1 MPDIQL
7 NQEHDFVGQA
17 KMLFNQGKHEAVV
30 QLLQK
35 HVEKQGLD
43 PWAYALFG
51 YSLFQLTG
59 RKYQDMVMQSL
70 EVAIKAKPDQAEFY
84 YFFATIVRFL
94 VNLQQSIRFYTTA
107 LELNPKLGQCYMDL
121 AMLHVV
127 LGEPEE
133 VSRVL
138 KEAYR
143 QTNDLVFIGV
153 LLQYIYYDPN
163 SNMQEIYKY
172 SDLYYK
178 KHLEKFNPK
187 IFSYDSARYNI
198 NKPHLKIGFFSC
210 QGLTDWAGVRA
221 LCLYLDKTKFSLYG
235 YAKAPAVM
243 TLEAHR
249 KNIKASYVDDI
260 QKNCVKWQD
269 YPDTSL
275 DDLAQII
282 HDEEI
287 DIFID
292 LAGYTAYDL
301 SVESP
306 MGLSIRKPAPVVA
319 TWLSSNGST
328 AVKQVDYFITSRHQ
342 ILEGDEEFFNEKLC
356 GLDNGLFQV
365 QLEEVM
371 AMPEVNA
378 APCLTNSYVTFG
390 SFHRHI
396 KFNSNLYK
404 IWSEILK
411 SVPGSKLMLKYAML
425 DDPAISECIYQRFEK
440 YGIDRSRIILD
451 GPADKYDFY
460 CAYHKVDIAL
470 DPFPYSGG
478 TTTIDCLYMGIPVI
492 TNLAD
497 RTCSRVAAGMLIT
510 NGLDELV
517 AKTEQEYIDKAVAL
531 ANDYE
536 RIVAYRLKLR
546 ETISTGKM
554 SAKNFAAD
562 FGESLRWMWEASCKN
577 GG

>member
-1 MPDIQL
+1 MTDIQL
-7 NQEHDFVGQA
+7 NQEQDFVTQA
-17 KMLFNQGKHEAVV
+17 RMLFNQGKHEAVV
-30 QLLQK
+30 QLLHK

-84 YFFATIVRFL
+84 YFFATAVRYL
-94 VNLQQSIRFYTTA
+94 VDLQSSARFYVTA
-107 LELNPKLGQCYMDL
+107 LKLNPRFGQCYMDL

-127 LGEPEE
+127 LGEAEE

-138 KEAYR
+138 KEAYQ

-153 LLQYIYYDPN
+153 LLQYIYYDPE
-163 SNMQEIYKY
+163 SSMHEIYKY

-178 KHLEKFNPK
+178 KHLEKFSPK
-187 IFSYDSARYNI
+187 KFEYDLKRYDI

-210 QGLTDWAGVRA
+210 QALTDWAGVRA
-221 LCLYLDKTKFSLYG
+221 LCMYLDKSRFSLYG
-235 YAKAPAVM
+235 YAKAPAVKH
-243 TLEAHR
+243 LDPHR

-260 QKNCVKWQD
+260 QSNCVRWQD
-269 YPDTSL
+269 YGDLPL
-275 DDLAQII
+275 DDLAKII
-282 HDEEI
+282 HDDGI
-287 DIFID
+287 DILID
-292 LAGYTAYDL
+292 LAGYTAYDS

-306 MGLSIRKPAPVVA
+306 IGLAIRKPAPVLA
-319 TWLSSNGST
+319 TWLASNGST
-328 AVKQVDYFITSRHQ
+328 AIKEIDYFISSRYQ
-342 ILEGDEEFFNEKLC
+342 ILEGDQEFFNEKLC

-371 AMPEVNA
+371 PMPEVNT
-378 APCLTNSYVTFG
+378 APCLENSYITFA

-396 KFNSNLYK
+396 KFNSDLYK
-404 IWSEILK
+404 VWSQILK
-411 SVPGSKLMLKYAML
+411 TVPHSKLMLKYAMIN
-425 DDPAISECIYQRFEK
+425 DPSISECIYQRFEK
-440 YGIDRSRIILD
+440 HGIDRARIILD
-451 GPADKYDFY
+451 GPADKYEFY

-478 TTTIDCLYMGIPVI
+478 TTAIDCLYMGVPII

-497 RTCSRVAAGMLIT
+497 RTCSRVAAGMLIS

-517 AKTEQEYIDKAVAL
+517 AKNEQEYINKAVEL
-531 ANDYE
+531 ANSTE
-536 RIVAYRLKLR
+536 RIVDYRSKLR
-546 ETISTGKM
+546 DKIVNGKM

-562 FGESLRWMWEASCKN
+562 FGESLRWMWEKACKS
-577 GG
+577 